1 MRRLFALLALC
12 LPLTLHAADRPQV
25 VATFSILADL
35 TREIGGDDIELTSL
49 VGADADA
56 HVFEP
61 SPRDLRQILAA
72 DLLIAN
78 GLGFEPWLERLWA
91 SGEARGR
98 RIDASAGVLPLQVEE
113 DGRRSADPHAWQ
125 SLGNAE
131 IYARNIARALSELD
145 PANAADYA
153 ARRDAW
159 LAQLAALRAE
169 IAPRLN
175 ALPAERRRVVTSHD
189 AFGYF
194 AREWDLQFSAA
205 QGVSDAAEPA
215 AAEIAALIR
224 QLREEQVRALFV
236 ENIRDPRLIE
246 QIAAEAGARVGSPLY
261 SDALAAEGPASS
273 YLGMY
278 RQNVE
283 RLLEVLQP

>member
-1 MRRLFALLALC
+1 MRRLFVLLALC
-12 LPLTLHAADRPQV
+12 LPLTLHAAERPQV
-25 VATFSILADL
+25 VTTFSILADL
-35 TREIGGDDIELTSL
+35 TREIGGDDIALTSL
-49 VGADADA
+49 VAADADA

-61 SPRDLRQILAA
+61 TPRDLRTILAA
-72 DLLIAN
+72 DLLVAN
-78 GLGFEPWLERLWA
+78 GLGFEPWLERLLA

-113 DGRRSADPHAWQ
+113 DGRRIADPHAWQ

-131 IYARNIARALSELD
+131 TYARNIARALSEID
-145 PANAADYA
+145 PDNAADYA

-159 LAQLAALRAE
+159 LARLDALRSE
-169 IAPRLN
+169 IAPRLE
-175 ALPAERRRVVTSHD
+175 ALPTERRRVLTSHD
-189 AFGYF
+189 AFGYL
-194 AREWDLQFSAA
+194 AREWNLQFRAA
-205 QGVSDAAEPA
+205 QGVSGAAEPS
-215 AAEIAALIR
+215 AAETAALIR
-224 QLREEQVRALFV
+224 QLREERVRALFV

-246 QIAAEAGARVGSPLY
+246 QIASEAGARVGGTLY

-283 RLLEVLQP
+283 RLLEALAP

>member
-12 LPLTLHAADRPQV
+12 LSLTLHAAERPQV
-25 VATFSILADL
+25 VTTFSVLADL
-35 TREIGGDDIELTSL
+35 TREIGGDDIELTNL

-61 SPRDLRQILAA
+61 APRDLRTLLDA

-78 GLGFEPWLERLWA
+78 GLGFEPWLERLWSA
-91 SGEARGR
+91 GEARGR
-98 RIDASAGVLPLQVEE
+98 RIDASGGVVPLSVEE
-113 DGRRSADPHAWQ
+113 DGRRIPDPHAWQ

-131 IYARNIARALSELD
+131 IYARNIARALSEID
-145 PANAADYA
+145 PVNAADYA

-159 LAQLAALRAE
+159 LERLAALRAE
-169 IAPRLN
+169 IAPRLA
-175 ALPAERRRVVTSHD
+175 ALPAERRRVLTSHD

-194 AREWDLQFSAA
+194 AREWNLQFRAA
-205 QGVSDAAEPA
+205 QGVSDAAEPS
-215 AAEIAALIR
+215 AAEVAALIR
-224 QLREEQVRALFV
+224 QLRGEGVRALFV

-246 QIAAEAGARVGSPLY
+246 QIAAEAGAQVGGTLY

-283 RLLEVLQP
+283 RLLEALTP